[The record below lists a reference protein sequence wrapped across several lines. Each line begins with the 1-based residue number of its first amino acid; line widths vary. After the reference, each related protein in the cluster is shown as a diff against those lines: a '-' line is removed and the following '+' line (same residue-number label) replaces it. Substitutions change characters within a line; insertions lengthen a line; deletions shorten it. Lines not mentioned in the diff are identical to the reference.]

1 MLGISNCSL
10 NCLVLTFFLSWWE
23 LSTNYAS
30 YLAISR
36 YISDDQLFVTQGV
49 AQVMTDTDD
58 SYLHIAGGPGATDIF
73 R

>member
-1 MLGISNCSL
+1 M
-10 NCLVLTFFLSWWE
+10 
-23 LSTNYAS
+23 
-30 YLAISR
+30 AISR
-36 YISDDQLFVTQGV
+36 YIADDNSFFTQGV

>member
-1 MLGISNCSL
+1 MLVNSNCSL
-10 NCLVLTFFLSWWE
+10 NCLSFFYPDESFLP
-23 LSTNYAS
+23 TR
-30 YLAISR
+30 LAIWQLACTM